1 MGPDRAARATH
12 PGVLRDASGAPT
24 GVIRRADDWLSGR
37 LDDGFPEH
45 PKVQQV
51 GGDAAW
57 LHVCALAYCN
67 RNLTD
72 GFIAAQVVGRRAAQF
87 ALLLLAGAALRLS
100 WAPAGLLMQGFFLG
114 NLLPMMAVAG
124 QLYAD
129 SPVRICNAYLLD
141 DQARLGE
148 WLIALACVAAV
159 GWLAQVARTMVLR
172 EERVLAAENPPI
184 LQN

>member
-1 MGPDRAARATH
+1 MVPAIET
-12 PGVLRDASGAPT
+12 T
-24 GVIRRADDWLSGR
+24 
-37 LDDGFPEH
+37 
-45 PKVQQV
+45 K
-51 GGDAAW
+51 
-57 LHVCALAYCN
+57 
-67 RNLTD
+67 
-72 GFIAAQVVGRRAAQF
+72 F

-172 EERVLAAENPPI
+172 EERALAAEHPPI
-184 LQN
+184 LQNQ

>member
-1 MGPDRAARATH
+1 MLATVAILSLLMVPRA
-12 PGVLRDASGAPT
+12 
-24 GVIRRADDWLSGR
+24 
-37 LDDGFPEH
+37 LD
-45 PKVQQV
+45 
-51 GGDAAW
+51 
-57 LHVCALAYCN
+57 LAL
-67 RNLTD
+67 
-72 GFIAAQVVGRRAAQF
+72 VVPAIETSKF

-100 WAPAGLLMQGFFLG
+100 WAPAGLVVQGFFLG

-141 DQARLGE
+141 DQTRLGE
-148 WLIALACVAAV
+148 WLIALAGVAALA
-159 GWLAQVARTMVLR
+159 WLAQVARTMVLR